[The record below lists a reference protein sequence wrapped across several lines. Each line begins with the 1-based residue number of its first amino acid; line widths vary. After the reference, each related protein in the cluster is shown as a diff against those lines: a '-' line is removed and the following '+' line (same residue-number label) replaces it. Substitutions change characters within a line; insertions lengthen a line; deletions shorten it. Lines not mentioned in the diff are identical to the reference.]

1 MDRLMTDEEKDRM
14 DHSAEKVAATRFNMV
29 VLKQELMT
37 WMRQLEDASDDRDVR
52 NRCDTFIKLL
62 MKGINRDTGKLQRSR
77 R

>member
-1 MDRLMTDEEKDRM
+1 MDRLMTDKEKDRM
-14 DHSAEKVAATRFNMV
+14 DHRAEKVAATRFNMV

>member
-1 MDRLMTDEEKDRM
+1 MDVDQQDRM
-14 DHSAEKVAATRFNMV
+14 DDSAGKIAGTRFNMV

-37 WMRQLEDASDDRDVR
+37 WMRQLEDVTDDQDVR

-62 MKGINRDTGKLQRSR
+62 MKGINRDTGRKQRSR

>member
-1 MDRLMTDEEKDRM
+1 MDVNQQSRM
-14 DHSAEKVAATRFNMV
+14 DDSAGKVAGTRFNMV

-37 WMRQLEDASDDRDVR
+37 WMRQLEDVTDDQDVR

-62 MKGINRDTGKLQRSR
+62 MKGINRDTGKHQRSR

>member
-62 MKGINRDTGKLQRSR
+62 MKGITRDTGKLQRSR

>member
-14 DHSAEKVAATRFNMV
+14 DHSAENVAATRFNMV

-37 WMRQLEDASDDRDVR
+37 WMRQLEDVSDNRDVR

-62 MKGINRDTGKLQRSR
+62 MKGINRDTGRVQRSR
-77 R
+77 K

>member
-1 MDRLMTDEEKDRM
+1 MDRLMTDKEKDRM